1 MRLFELL
8 LLASTSTPTLGLAVQ
23 AEISSRIIANRKN
36 LDMTLFHYIGIDS
49 TNLSGWRNMYHAFKI
64 KRLVFTD
71 PPQIADKPHT

>member
-36 LDMTLFHYIGIDS
+36 LDMNLTPYIGINS
-49 TNLSGWRNMYHAFKI
+49 TNLSGWRNIYRVFKI
-64 KRLVFTD
+64 KWLGFTD
-71 PPQIADKPHT
+71 PPQVAEKPRT